1 MERTSG
7 HRGIIQ
13 FNKRR
18 MLVICQPLSKEWLE
32 TNMEQMRIKRIQN
45 TTFIM
50 KIVILI
56 IHCQL
61 MILGGMSRRLLQI
74 CSEDLYP
81 VIVLYQ
87 IKIKIVTRWPASLIL
102 AFRVNHMSNFRRYN
116 WKRISLAKTIWN
128 SYRIWKIWNYECTH
142 LVETS
147 SIFIYGIKTLI

>member
-7 HRGIIQ
+7 RRGIIQ
-13 FNKRR
+13 FNRRR
-18 MLVICQPLSKEWLE
+18 MLVICQQLSKEWLA
-32 TNMEQMRIKRIQN
+32 TNMEQMRIKEIQN

-74 CSEDLYP
+74 CSEGLYP

-87 IKIKIVTRWPASLIL
+87 IKIKIVTRWPVNSILESRAS
-102 AFRVNHMSNFRRYN
+102 HMSSFRRYN

-128 SYRIWKIWNYECTH
+128 NFRTWKIWNCECTH